1 MASWRRLAWKEG
13 EDLDILEA
21 AWAEVAVWWETRPV
35 RWEPRG
41 RGWPPGP
48 WAPFPRVLGSHRGVR
63 ERQWPERRCTF
74 WGYLGVAM
82 SRGSESLVWVTPEV
96 TPTLESRLPR
106 LESRLVPLLAV
117 GPVSWFLISKRGM
130 IRYRAC
136 LMGLL

>member
-96 TPTLESRLPR
+96 TPPPHTHTHCFVL
-106 LESRLVPLLAV
+106 
-117 GPVSWFLISKRGM
+117 
-130 IRYRAC
+130 
-136 LMGLL
+136 